1 MKWTVATALG
11 VSFGTAWRNFGAFLV
26 VALVLFLPSLIVD
39 TVAANSAA
47 STIIGS
53 LMIAAMTICGT
64 YGAIR
69 MVAGETTGAVDMLV
83 RTGRPNFWPLVV
95 LCVIQSVAIGFG
107 FALLVVPGAVLLGMW
122 AIAVPVIMVEGLGI
136 VESLKRSAEL
146 TKGSRLTVISAV
158 VAAVLLPT
166 IPLIAGLIVIFVGLG
181 LDDWSLLGSLIVWI
195 LGAAHM
201 ALLAPLQAAIYI
213 LQRTEKEGVTVAEIA
228 RQL

>member
-1 MKWTVATALG
+1 M
-11 VSFGTAWRNFGAFLV
+11 
-26 VALVLFLPSLIVD
+26 
-39 TVAANSAA
+39 
-47 STIIGS
+47 
-53 LMIAAMTICGT
+53 
-64 YGAIR
+64 
-69 MVAGETTGAVDMLV
+69 
-83 RTGRPNFWPLVV
+83 
-95 LCVIQSVAIGFG
+95 
-107 FALLVVPGAVLLGMW
+107 
-122 AIAVPVIMVEGLGI
+122 MVEGLGI

-166 IPLIAGLIVIFVGLG
+166 IPLIAGLIVVFVGLG

>member
-47 STIIGS
+47 STIVGS

-83 RTGRPNFWPLVV
+83 RTGRPNFWPQVV

-107 FALLVVPGAVLLGMW
+107 FGFGFACWWCRAPSCSACG
-122 AIAVPVIMVEGLGI
+122 
-136 VESLKRSAEL
+136 RSQYP
-146 TKGSRLTVISAV
+146 S
-158 VAAVLLPT
+158 
-166 IPLIAGLIVIFVGLG
+166 
-181 LDDWSLLGSLIVWI
+181 
-195 LGAAHM
+195 
-201 ALLAPLQAAIYI
+201 
-213 LQRTEKEGVTVAEIA
+213 
-228 RQL
+228 